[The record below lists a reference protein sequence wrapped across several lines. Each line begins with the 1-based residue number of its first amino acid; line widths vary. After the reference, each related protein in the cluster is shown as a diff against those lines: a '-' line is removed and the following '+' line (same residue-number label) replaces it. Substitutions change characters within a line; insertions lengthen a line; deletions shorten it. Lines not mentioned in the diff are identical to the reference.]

1 MSHIVD
7 LRAYTDALAALGDL
21 KTISRPVSADL
32 EVAAHTRRSYEL
44 RAPAP
49 LFTNVTEDRIGMRL
63 FGAPAGV
70 SARPDMPLARL
81 ALSVGLPPEADA
93 VALVEHLVRTRD
105 AAPVPPRTVPRE
117 DAPCKQNVLLGDEAT
132 LDHFAVPR
140 IHEGD
145 GGDYLNTWG
154 VIIAKTPDGAWT
166 NWSISRIMKLDG
178 KRMTGLVV
186 PPQHLGLVWQ
196 AWAERGEPMP
206 YALVQGGAPAIPFV
220 GGIPLP
226 RGVDEAG
233 YIGALHG
240 EPIDVVRCETIDLEV
255 PAHAEVVIEGHLSVG
270 RDSLEGPFGEYAGYA
285 STQTSLQP
293 VYSVEA
299 ITYRDRPI
307 WPVVAEGRPA
317 DEYHTVTGTG
327 RAANVLHALRRAG
340 LPVTTVWMPFLA
352 AMHWTVVTV
361 PEDWRATL
369 PGVDSTEFVRRIG
382 EVIHNSGGPSA
393 MMPVT
398 FVLDDDIDPANEADL
413 LWALA
418 TRLHPKERSA
428 AWDGVVLPFMACYS
442 EEERKAMRG
451 PSVVHDGLLP
461 AWGEGR
467 LHHSSFAQA
476 YPADVR
482 RKVIDHWD
490 D

>member
-1 MSHIVD
+1 MSHFTD
-7 LRAYTDALAALGDL
+7 LREYTEALDALGDL
-21 KTISRPVSADL
+21 KTIGRPVSADL
-32 EVAAHTRRSYEL
+32 EAAAITRRSYEI
-44 RAPAP
+44 RSPAP
-49 LFTNVTEDRIGMRL
+49 LFTNVTEDRIGMRIL
-63 FGAPAGV
+63 GAPAGV
-70 SARPDMPLARL
+70 SSRSDMRLARL
-81 ALSVGLPPEADA
+81 ALSVGLPPATGA
-93 VALVEHLVRTRD
+93 AALVEHLVRTRD

-117 DAPCKQNVLLGDEAT
+117 SAPCKENVLLGDEAT
-132 LDHFAVPR
+132 LDRFAVPR
-140 IHEGD
+140 IHEKD
-145 GGDYLNTWG
+145 GGRYLNTWG
-154 VIIAKTPDGAWT
+154 VIVTRMPDGSWT
-166 NWSISRIMKLDG
+166 NWSISRIMMLDG

-226 RGVDEAG
+226 RGVDEVG

-240 EPIDVVRCETIDLEV
+240 KPVDVVRCETVDLEV
-255 PAHAEVVIEGHLSVG
+255 PAHAEVVIEGHMSVD

-285 STQTSLQP
+285 STQSSMQP
-293 VYSVEA
+293 VYTVEA
-299 ITYRDRPI
+299 ITYRDDPI
-307 WPVVAEGRPA
+307 WPIVPEGRPA

-327 RAANVLHALRRAG
+327 RAANVLHALRAAG
-340 LPVTTVWMPFLA
+340 LPVTTAWMPFLA

-361 PEDWRATL
+361 PDNWRSAL
-369 PGVDSTEFVRRIG
+369 PGVDSGEFVRRIG

-398 FVLDDDIDPANEADL
+398 FVLDDDIDPSDEADL
-413 LWALA
+413 LWALG
-418 TRLHPKERSA
+418 TRLHPRDRGM

-442 EEERKAMRG
+442 EDERKAMRG

-476 YPADVR
+476 YPADIR
-482 RKVIDHWD
+482 RKVLDHWD

>member
-1 MSHIVD
+1 MTHFAD

-21 KTISRPVSADL
+21 RSVDRPVSADL
-32 EVAAHTRRSYEL
+32 EAAAHTRRSYEL

-49 LFTNVTEDRIGMRL
+49 LFTNITEDRIGMRM

-70 SARPDMPLARL
+70 SSRRDMPLARL
-81 ALSVGLPPEADA
+81 ALSAGLPPDTGAA
-93 VALVEHLVRTRD
+93 ALVDHLVRTRD
-105 AAPVPPRTVPRE
+105 AAPVPPRRIPRA
-117 DAPCKQNVLLGDEAT
+117 DAPCKQNVLLGGDAT
-132 LDHFAVPR
+132 LDRFAVPR
-140 IHEGD
+140 IHEKD
-145 GGDYLNTWG
+145 GGRYLNTWG
-154 VIIAKTPDGAWT
+154 VIVAKTPDGSWT
-166 NWSISRIMKLDG
+166 NWSISRIMMLDG
-178 KRMTGLVV
+178 KRMSGLVV
-186 PPQHLGLVWQ
+186 PPQHLGLIWQ

-206 YALVQGGAPAIPFV
+206 YALVQGGDPAIPFV

-240 EPIDVVRCETIDLEV
+240 HPVEVVACETVDLEV
-255 PAHAEVVIEGHLSVG
+255 PAHAEVVIEGHLSVE
-270 RDSLEGPFGEYAGYA
+270 RAFLEGPFGEYAGYA
-285 STQTSLQP
+285 SEQTSLQP

-299 ITYRDRPI
+299 ITYRDDPI
-307 WPVVAEGRPA
+307 WPIVPEGRPA

-327 RAANVLHALRRAG
+327 RAANVLHRLRAAD
-340 LPVTTVWMPFLA
+340 LPVTTVWMPFPA

-361 PEDWRATL
+361 PDHWRTAL
-369 PGVDSTEFVRRIG
+369 PGVTSEEFVRRIG
-382 EVIHNSGGPSA
+382 EVIHANGGPSA

-398 FVLDDDIDPANEADL
+398 FVLDDDIDPSNDDDL

-418 TRLHPKERSA
+418 TRIHPTQRRA
-428 AWDGVVLPFMACYS
+428 AWDGVVLPFLAPYTDA
-442 EEERKAMRG
+442 EHKAMRG

-467 LHHSSFAQA
+467 LPHSSFAQA

-482 RKVIDHWD
+482 HSVVRHWD

>member
-1 MSHIVD
+1 MSHFTD
-7 LRAYTDALAALGDL
+7 LRGYLDALDTLGDL
-21 KTISRPVSADL
+21 RTIERSVSVDL
-32 EVAAHTRRSYEL
+32 EAAAITRRSYEI
-44 RAPAP
+44 RAAAP
-49 LFTNVTEDRIGMRL
+49 LFTNIAEDRTGMRM

-70 SARPDMPLARL
+70 SSRADMPLARL
-81 ALSVGLPPEADA
+81 ALSVGLPPETGAA
-93 VALVEHLVRTRD
+93 ALVDHLVRVRD
-105 AAPVPPRTVPRE
+105 AVPVPPRAVPRE
-117 DAPCKQNVLLGDEAT
+117 NAPCKQNVLLGREAT
-132 LDHFAVPR
+132 LDRFAVPR
-140 IHEGD
+140 LHESD
-145 GGDYLNTWG
+145 GGRYLNTWG
-154 VIIAKTPDGAWT
+154 VIVVRTPDGAWV
-166 NWSISRIMKLDG
+166 NWSISRIMMLDG

-240 EPIDVVRCETIDLEV
+240 EPVEVVRCETSDLEV
-255 PAHAEVVIEGHLSVG
+255 PAHAEVVIEGHMSVG
-270 RDSLEGPFGEYAGYA
+270 RDSREGPFGEYAGYA
-285 STQTSLQP
+285 STQSSTQP

-299 ITYRDRPI
+299 ITYRDDPI
-307 WPVVAEGRPA
+307 WPIVPEGRPP

-340 LPVTTVWMPFLA
+340 LPVTTVWMPFPA

-361 PEDWRATL
+361 PDDWRSHL
-369 PGVDSTEFVRRIG
+369 PGVDSGEFVRRIG

-398 FVLDDDIDPANEADL
+398 FVLDDDIDPSNEADL
-413 LWALA
+413 LWALS
-418 TRLHPKERSA
+418 TRLHPKDRRF
-428 AWDGVVLPFMACYS
+428 AWDGVVLPFMACYT
-442 EEERKAMRG
+442 EDERKAMRG

-476 YPADVR
+476 YPADIR
-482 RKVIDHWD
+482 RRVLEHEDG
-490 D
+490 